1 MATATA
7 AQMPG
12 GPEPG
17 RPYAAVLRKSEPSDP
32 ARFRV
37 LSRTAAGR
45 TELPARLGHQRGGC
59 NVAIMKPLTGTTTDQ
74 APADPAATDDM
85 LATQPIG
92 YWSGLAHAAV
102 TRHLRDAMAR
112 IDVTQPQYWVLNRVK
127 GGPAAPSRE
136 EVVTQLTPLADG
148 QHEIARV
155 VDQLLHRNWLRT
167 DTGQHLHLTDAGEAA
182 RMRLRDLVTEL
193 RAVVH
198 EGISDEEYVA
208 ALKVLRRMI
217 TNVEDD
223 ASS

>member
-1 MATATA
+1 
-7 AQMPG
+7 
-12 GPEPG
+12 
-17 RPYAAVLRKSEPSDP
+17 
-32 ARFRV
+32 
-37 LSRTAAGR
+37 
-45 TELPARLGHQRGGC
+45 
-59 NVAIMKPLTGTTTDQ
+59 MKPLTGTTTDQ